1 MQQTCDT
8 GRVTRP
14 APRRTMPPMTIWSEL
29 LAALWRPEGALSLAL
44 LAAALPFRPWAALRR
59 ASLQHL
65 WLGTLVVLPWCWS
78 LHVLLPDRMPL
89 QLSGACLLV
98 LMFGWPLAVWTLVPV
113 AALGAWLGGIAP
125 ARAADLLFW
134 LGLLPA
140 TLGLGLGLLTRRF
153 LPRHLFVYILGRGF
167 FATALATMGAGA
179 VRVWLAPPDPDADTA
194 LLMIGHV
201 LIGWGEAFATGGLTA
216 VFVAF
221 RPEWLLTWSDRR
233 YLPSDR
239 P

>member
-1 MQQTCDT
+1 
-8 GRVTRP
+8 
-14 APRRTMPPMTIWSEL
+14 MPSWTD
-29 LAALWRPEGALSLAL
+29 LATVLGRPEGVLTIAV
-44 LAAALPFRPWAALRR
+44 LAAALPFRPWAVLRR
-59 ASLQHL
+59 PALQHL
-65 WLGTLVVLPWCWS
+65 WLGTLVVLPWWWS
-78 LHVLLPDRMPL
+78 VHVLLPARMPL

-113 AALGAWLGGIAP
+113 AAAAAWLGGMDP
-125 ARAADLLFW
+125 SRATDLLWW

-153 LPRHLFVYILGRGF
+153 LPHHLFVYIIARGF
-167 FATALATMGAGA
+167 FATALAMMLAGA
-179 VRVWLAPPDPDADTA
+179 ARVLLAPPVPEADTG
-194 LLMIGHV
+194 LLLVGHV
-201 LIGWGEAFATGGLTA
+201 LIAWGEAFATGGLTA

-233 YLPSDR
+233 YLPVDR

>member
-1 MQQTCDT
+1 
-8 GRVTRP
+8 
-14 APRRTMPPMTIWSEL
+14 MTIWSEL
-29 LAALWRPEGALSLAL
+29 LAALWRPEGALTLAL
-44 LAAALPFRPWAALRR
+44 LAAALPFRPWATLRR
-59 ASLQHL
+59 ASLQHV
-65 WLGTLVVLPWCWS
+65 WLGTLVVLPWWWS
-78 LHVLLPDRMPL
+78 LHVLLPAQMPL

-125 ARAADLLFW
+125 GRAADLLFW

-140 TLGLGLGLLTRRF
+140 TLGLGLGLLTRRL

-167 FATALATMGAGA
+167 FATAVAMMAAGA
-179 VRVWLAPPDPDADTA
+179 ARVLLAPPAPDADPA

-233 YLPSDR
+233 YLPRDR
-239 P
+239 A

>member
-1 MQQTCDT
+1 MTMQPLAT
-8 GRVTRP
+8 
-14 APRRTMPPMTIWSEL
+14 APRALLRPHHAPMTWTDL
-29 LAALWRPEGALSLAL
+29 AAALWRPEGALSVAL

-59 ASLQHL
+59 PALQHL
-65 WLGTLVVLPWCWS
+65 WLGTLVVLPWWWS
-78 LHVLLPDRMPL
+78 VHVLLPATMPL

-113 AALGAWLGGIAP
+113 AAAGAWLGGLPPAP
-125 ARAADLLFW
+125 ALDLLFW

-153 LPRHLFVYILGRGF
+153 LPHHLFVYILGRGF
-167 FATALATMGAGA
+167 FATAAAMMLAGA
-179 VRVWLAPPDPDADTA
+179 ARLLIVPPTPDADTA

-201 LIGWGEAFATGGLTA
+201 LLAWGEAFATGGLTA
-216 VFVAF
+216 IFVAF

-233 YLPSDR
+233 YLPVGR